1 MFMYRVCLVVNRND
15 NPSQGKPRVARRM
28 LARVALA
35 QFLGMTLWF
44 SATAAGPAIAAEFV
58 MDRST
63 TAWLTMAV
71 QAGFVLGTLTSSV
84 LNLADVLNARRL
96 FAVGC
101 TVGAA
106 ANGLIPLAAAPA
118 IIIALRGLT
127 GFALACVYP
136 PGLKI
141 AAGWFLDRR
150 GTALGIVVG
159 ALTIGSAFPHLLA
172 WGARDIAWRELMW
185 VSSLLAIAGGCVVWL
200 AVEDGPYVSTTA
212 PFDPRAVVEV
222 AQNRAVRLATLGYLG
237 HMWELYAMWTWMS
250 TFGKAAL
257 QVRFGTESRI
267 GSLIAFAAISSG
279 AIGCVAAG
287 RWADM
292 FGKARIARQALLASA
307 TCSAVAGLVFTAP
320 PTILFLF
327 AAIWGFAIV
336 ADSAQFSALVSEHSD
351 RTHVGTALTLQ
362 TSVGFLLTM
371 VSIQLLP
378 WFAGLVG
385 WRWAFLMLVPGP
397 VLGAVAMT
405 PLIRSGHSNPY
416 ASAHLRIGNP

>member
-1 MFMYRVCLVVNRND
+1 MYRVSLVVNRND

-71 QAGFVLGTLTSSV
+71 QAGFVLGTLTSGL

-101 TVGAA
+101 AVGAA
-106 ANGLIPLAAAPA
+106 ANGLIPVASGPD

-159 ALTIGSAFPHLLA
+159 ALTVGSAFPHLLA
-172 WGARDIAWRELMW
+172 WRARDISWRELMW
-185 VSSLLAIAGGCVVWL
+185 VSSLLAIAGGCIVSL

-212 PFDPRAVVEV
+212 PFDPRAVMEV
-222 AQNRAVRLATLGYLG
+222 AQNRAVRLATLGYAG
-237 HMWELYAMWTWMS
+237 HMWELYAMWTWIS
-250 TFGKAAL
+250 IFGRAAML
-257 QVRFGTESRI
+257 ERFGAESRI

-287 RWADM
+287 RWADT
-292 FGKARIARQALLASA
+292 FGKARIARLALLASA
-307 TCSAVAGLVFTAP
+307 TCCAVAGVAFTAP

-327 AAIWGFAIV
+327 VTIWGFAIV
-336 ADSAQFSALVSEHSD
+336 ADSAQFSALLSEHSD

-371 VSIQLLP
+371 ASIQLLP

-405 PLIRSGHSNPY
+405 RLIEMSERRP
-416 ASAHLRIGNP
+416 R

>member
-1 MFMYRVCLVVNRND
+1 
-15 NPSQGKPRVARRM
+15 M

-44 SATAAGPAIAAEFV
+44 SATAAAPAIAAEFV
-58 MDRST
+58 LSRSA

-71 QAGFVLGTLTSSV
+71 QAGFVLGTLTSGL

-96 FAVGC
+96 FAAGC
-101 TVGAA
+101 AVGAA
-106 ANGLIPLAAAPA
+106 ANALIPFASAPA
-118 IIIALRGLT
+118 VIIALRGLT

-172 WGARDIAWRELMW
+172 WGARAVAWRDLMW
-185 VSSLLAIAGGCVVWL
+185 ISSLLAIAGGCVVWL
-200 AVEDGPYVSTTA
+200 AVEDGPYVSATT

-222 AQNRAVRLATLGYLG
+222 ARNREVRLATLGYIG
-237 HMWELYAMWTWMS
+237 HMWELYAMWTWIPA
-250 TFGKAAL
+250 FANAAML
-257 QVRFGTESRI
+257 ARAGADSRA
-267 GSLIAFAAISSG
+267 GSLLAFAAISSG
-279 AIGCVAAG
+279 AVGCVAAG
-287 RWADM
+287 RWADT
-292 FGKARIARQALLASA
+292 FGKARIARLALVASA
-307 TCSAVAGLVFTAP
+307 VCSAVAGFFFTAP
-320 PTILFLF
+320 TAILFLF
-327 AAIWGFAIV
+327 AAVWGVAIV
-336 ADSAQFSALVSEHSD
+336 ADSAQFSALVSEHSG

-371 VSIQLLP
+371 ASIRLLP

-385 WRWAFLMLVPGP
+385 WRWTFLMLVPGP
-397 VLGAVAMT
+397 VAGAVAMRR
-405 PLIRSGHSNPY
+405 LEAER
-416 ASAHLRIGNP
+416 